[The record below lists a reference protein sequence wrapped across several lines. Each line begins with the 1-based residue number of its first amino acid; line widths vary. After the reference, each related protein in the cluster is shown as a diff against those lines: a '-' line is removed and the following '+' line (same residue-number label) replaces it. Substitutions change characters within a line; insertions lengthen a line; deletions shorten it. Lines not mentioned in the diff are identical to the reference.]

1 MITNKDYLLSIR
13 KCYLFDNIKD
23 EQLADAIKLLN
34 GRIKKIEKDDF
45 IVQLGGELPSAGL
58 LLKGRIESSFQN
70 ENFDQITMHSFC
82 GGYLFGEALVINKQ
96 RDVASNAP
104 LEKSG
109 SINGRANGASERG
122 YNGYQDTNPQQ
133 RELPTVAT
141 GSPVQVR
148 AVEDCIVMFI
158 DLSVIYHSDIQS
170 PIRVILA
177 ENLIKSLARKNL
189 ILNQKVRIL
198 SRKSL
203 RERILFYLGTL
214 PKDKNG
220 YVKIPFNKTVLAEYL
235 GVNRSA
241 LSRELGRMQ
250 DEGILIA
257 DGRKMKTLI
266 R

>member
-1 MITNKDYLLSIR
+1 MITNREYLYSIR
-13 KCYLFDNIKD
+13 KCYLFDNIPD
-23 EQLADAIKLLN
+23 EQLADAIKLMN

-70 ENFDQITMHSFC
+70 ENFDQITMHSFG
-82 GGYLFGEALVINKQ
+82 GGYLFGEALVIN
-96 RDVASNAP
+96 NA
-104 LEKSG
+104 K
-109 SINGRANGASERG
+109 N
-122 YNGYQDTNPQQ
+122 
-133 RELPTVAT
+133 
-141 GSPVQVR
+141 SPVQVR
-148 AVEDCIVMFI
+148 AVEDCIVLFI
-158 DLSVIYHSDIQS
+158 DLKVIYHSDVQS
-170 PIRVILA
+170 PLHVILT

-220 YVKIPFNKTVLAEYL
+220 WVKIPFNKTVLAEYL

-250 DEGILIA
+250 DEEILIS
-257 DGRKMKTLI
+257 DGRKMKTLV
-266 R
+266 

>member
-1 MITNKDYLLSIR
+1 MITNREYLYSIR
-13 KCYLFDNIKD
+13 KCYLFDNIPD
-23 EQLADAIKLLN
+23 EQLADAIKLMN

-70 ENFDQITMHSFC
+70 ENFDQITMHSIG
-82 GGYLFGEALVINKQ
+82 GGYLFGEALVIN
-96 RDVASNAP
+96 NA
-104 LEKSG
+104 K
-109 SINGRANGASERG
+109 N
-122 YNGYQDTNPQQ
+122 
-133 RELPTVAT
+133 
-141 GSPVQVR
+141 SPVQVR
-148 AVEDCIVMFI
+148 AVEDCIVLFI
-158 DLSVIYHSDIQS
+158 DLKVIYHSDIQS
-170 PIRVILA
+170 PLRVILT

-220 YVKIPFNKTVLAEYL
+220 WVKIPFNKTVLAEYL

-250 DEGILIA
+250 DEEILIS
-257 DGRKMKTLI
+257 DGRKMKTLV
-266 R
+266 